1 MESGACG
8 SMKGLFL
15 AMSLGG
21 ERMRRRVRG
30 AAFSTF
36 ARGGGRWKEE
46 AEGVAI
52 IRQLTVWRRGSTMA
66 FCDIKKNDASPIC
79 PPSYLPS
86 VSPPFPLPFSPFI
99 ILAAFFH
106 GKRRRAFLFLPGGYK
121 SRLSD

>member
-36 ARGGGRWKEE
+36 ARGGGRWKGREE
-46 AEGVAI
+46 G
-52 IRQLTVWRRGSTMA
+52 RG
-66 FCDIKKNDASPIC
+66 KQR
-79 PPSYLPS
+79 
-86 VSPPFPLPFSPFI
+86 
-99 ILAAFFH
+99 
-106 GKRRRAFLFLPGGYK
+106 G
-121 SRLSD
+121 